1 MLMGWVFDLSWSF
14 GLIHTNLHVGE
25 VMGTRRRC
33 ISRSSS
39 DVSNGV
45 ARTRVVR
52 NGIDLVVSDA
62 RTDLGRPRIV
72 QECKG

>member
-1 MLMGWVFDLSWSF
+1 
-14 GLIHTNLHVGE
+14 
-25 VMGTRRRC
+25 MGTRRRC

-45 ARTRVVR
+45 ARARVVR
-52 NGIDLVVSDA
+52 NGIDLVLSDA

-72 QECKG
+72 QECKGKWAHEPARLGFRPAGWPLR